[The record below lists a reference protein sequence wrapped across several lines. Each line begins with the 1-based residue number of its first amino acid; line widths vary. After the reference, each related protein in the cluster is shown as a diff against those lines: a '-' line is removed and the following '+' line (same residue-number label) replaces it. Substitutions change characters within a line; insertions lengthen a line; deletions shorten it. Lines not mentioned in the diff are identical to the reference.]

1 MANIFHYECCNC
13 GHTISTREAVYLCP
27 VCEPLNKPGQP
38 PLGVLKVIYPDA
50 GRLLHGDPETRF
62 RNLKNEGFLPLLP
75 LPDLTC
81 QPPLRIGNTPLY
93 KLDNFY
99 KPFPG
104 NAPDTS
110 LKAPSHVSDSPE
122 IFIKDDSQNP
132 TFSFKDRAS
141 ALVSGWAAAHGKQ
154 TIIAASTGNAGSSL
168 AGICASQRQRAVIF
182 VPASA
187 PRAKLTQI
195 VMYGARIIPVRGN
208 YDMAFDLTVKASRLF
223 GFYNRNTAFNPL
235 TVEGKKLAAMELYE
249 QLGFRCPDRLFIPV
263 GDGVILAGLYKG
275 FEDLLHCGI
284 IEQIP
289 VIIAVQAEGS
299 RNLMDNLH
307 RGQFIARSS
316 STIADSIS
324 VDIPRNFHMA
334 AGFLKKYQGETIA
347 VTDQEIIEAAGNLA
361 RMSGIFAEPAAAAA
375 FAGLLKYNREERL
388 SPGSKNV
395 ALLTGSGLKDPE
407 AVRSAVVLPEPFDP
421 EKDTLEHLFE
431 K

>member
-13 GHTISTREAVYLCP
+13 GHTISTREAIYLCP

-38 PLGVLKVIYPDA
+38 PLGVLKVIYPVA
-50 GRLLHGDPETRF
+50 GRLKGNPETRF
-62 RNLKNEGFLPLLP
+62 RKLKNEGFLPLLP
-75 LPDLTC
+75 LPDLMYR
-81 QPPLRIGNTPLY
+81 PPLRIGNTPLY

-99 KPFPG
+99 KRFPG
-104 NAPDTS
+104 NEHGTS
-110 LKAPSHVSDSPE
+110 FKASSNVSDSPE

-141 ALVSGWAAAHGKQ
+141 ALVSAWAAAHGKQ

-208 YDMAFDLTVKASRLF
+208 YDMAFDLSVKVSRLF

-235 TVEGKKLAAMELYE
+235 TIEGKKLAAMELYE
-249 QLGFRCPDRLFIPV
+249 QLDFQSPDRLFIPV

-284 IEQIP
+284 IEQMP

-299 RNLMDNLH
+299 RNLMDNLQ
-307 RGQFIARSS
+307 RKQFIAKSA

-334 AGFLKKYQGETIA
+334 AGFLRKYQGETIA
-347 VTDQEIIEAAGNLA
+347 VSDQEIIEAAGNLA
-361 RMSGIFAEPAAAAA
+361 RMSGVFAEPAAAAA
-375 FAGLLKYNREERL
+375 FAGLLKYSREERL

-407 AVRSAVVLPEPFDP
+407 AVHSAVVLPDPFDP